1 MIHHD
6 FLIQLYEII
15 EMPQELYLIMEYANG
30 GDLFQEIV
38 DRERIP
44 EADSATYYYQI
55 LQGVRYLHSL
65 GITHRDLKPENI
77 LLDDKRIKIADFGL
91 GNFFK
96 EGELLKTACGS
107 PCYAAPE
114 MVSKLKYNPMRVDVW
129 SSGIILFAMN
139 CGFLPFE
146 DKNVSVL
153 YAKIKKGEF
162 KMPHYISGDLK
173 DLLLRVLNTNPDERY
188 TIEQILVHP
197 WMAQARKV
205 EAISYDSLSG
215 NTELLDNVSVRYGF
229 DKDKLKRSLDT
240 NKHNSMTTTFY
251 LEVKKMKSQ
260 SNRILCKSTALAD
273 QEKLP
278 EQKIEVV
285 NTLTVKLPEPQP
297 KNI

>member
-15 EMPQELYLIMEYANG
+15 EMPQELYLIMEYADG

-44 EADSATYYYQI
+44 EADAATYFFEI

-77 LLDDKRIKIADFGL
+77 LLDGKKIKIADFGL
-91 GNFFK
+91 GNFYK

-114 MVSKLKYNPMRVDVW
+114 MVSKLKYSPSRIDVW

-153 YAKIKKGEF
+153 YTKIKKGEF
-162 KMPHYISGDLK
+162 KMPHYLSDSLK
-173 DLLLRVLNTNPDERY
+173 DLLPKILNTNPD
-188 TIEQILVHP
+188 
-197 WMAQARKV
+197 
-205 EAISYDSLSG
+205 
-215 NTELLDNVSVRYGF
+215 
-229 DKDKLKRSLDT
+229 
-240 NKHNSMTTTFY
+240 
-251 LEVKKMKSQ
+251 
-260 SNRILCKSTALAD
+260 
-273 QEKLP
+273 
-278 EQKIEVV
+278 
-285 NTLTVKLPEPQP
+285 
-297 KNI
+297 